1 MGPAPIEGPTQV
13 PTELTFEFFIYS
25 KRIKS
30 RDARKRAHDGDIYPC
45 PFMKGARGR
54 WYLFMKMSLVISWFT
69 KFELKQIYCNYSR
82 TWKFQDWFSIFS
94 GNIFEVN
101 IVAEQ
106 KQA

>member
-1 MGPAPIEGPTQV
+1 
-13 PTELTFEFFIYS
+13 
-25 KRIKS
+25 
-30 RDARKRAHDGDIYPC
+30 
-45 PFMKGARGR
+45 
-54 WYLFMKMSLVISWFT
+54 MKMSLVISWFT